1 MTAED
6 ELRKA
11 MATVFTSG
19 AYLEPIVAAF
29 EAALGSEPYFQQLP
43 HEHLVALQTLLT
55 TYLIPAR
62 FQEMTTKVKSD
73 LECMFYSVI
82 SGIHPVSN
90 LDPDDIDDIAT
101 GVNLLLGPKIKEC
114 MVRNVW
120 NYFIR
125 RPLVVPETINEAMF
139 EDRERQKS
147 LVLEK
152 QRVLQSVC
160 LIVANSTTML
170 SSNAHFAS
178 DDAAQLFNIMTVQGR
193 MHLASSLNSSGSSTS
208 SVSQAGFALDEEDPT
223 IDQTDSIS
231 PAHSPATS
239 TSEPDS
245 FVQV

>member
-6 ELRKA
+6 KLRKA
-11 MATVFTSG
+11 MATGFTSG

-43 HEHLVALQTLLT
+43 HEHLVALRTLLT

-120 NYFIR
+120 KYFVR
-125 RPLVVPETINEAMF
+125 RPLVVPENIKSAMF
-139 EDRERQKS
+139 EGRERQKS

-160 LIVANSTTML
+160 PIVANLNTML
-170 SSNAHFAS
+170 SSNLQFAA
-178 DDAAQLFNIMTVQGR
+178 DDAAQLFNSSTAQGR
-193 MHLASSLNSSGSSTS
+193 VHFASSLTSSGSSTS
-208 SVSQAGFALDEEDPT
+208 SESQAGFT
-223 IDQTDSIS
+223 
-231 PAHSPATS
+231 
-239 TSEPDS
+239 
-245 FVQV
+245 